1 MYTRLLTIPS
11 AVRFTAFF
19 GLQFQ
24 FPALTTDATH
34 LSPWGLSMRA
44 DVTFTLLV
52 IAKIWAVRSG
62 LKYPYTRFGL
72 IRMSKIIAARL
83 VCPPY
88 PGPIVVHMI

>member
-44 DVTFTLLV
+44 DVTFRVFL
-52 IAKIWAVRSG
+52 IGAVR
-62 LKYPYTRFGL
+62 RFGL
-72 IRMSKIIAARL
+72 YE
-83 VCPPY
+83 VD
-88 PGPIVVHMI
+88 